1 MIPQMRT
8 GLIGEV
14 DESAGAKHME
24 TVAATLRIFMKDAI
38 RVAGRYTIACERREV
53 TDRDMKLALMYC
65 ARTFFQRSDNELA
78 EDVTNERLLMED
90 ESDDGE
96 ESDEEEEES
105 GEEESGEEEEE
116 DLTPTDAD
124 RQLRRNVDTVAQHWC
139 RWDPEDPVHIL
150 IKRAIDNTP
159 VSGPE
164 LEEA

>member
-14 DESAGAKHME
+14 DESAGAEHME

-78 EDVTNERLLMED
+78 EDVTNERLLMEEE
-90 ESDDGE
+90 ESDEEDDEESGE
-96 ESDEEEEES
+96 ESDETEES
-105 GEEESGEEEEE
+105 GEEDE

-139 RWDPEDPVHIL
+139 RWAPEDPVHIL

>member
-14 DESAGAKHME
+14 DDTANVEHLE

-38 RVAGRYTIACERREV
+38 RVAGRYAIACERQEV
-53 TDRDMKLALMYC
+53 CGNDMKMALMYC
-65 ARTFFQRSDNELA
+65 ARTFFQRSDQELSA
-78 EDVTNERLLMED
+78 DVRDERKLMD
-90 ESDDGE
+90 E
-96 ESDEEEEES
+96 ESEEESEEGEEEE
-105 GEEESGEEEEE
+105 GEEEEGEEE

-124 RQLRRNVDTVAQHWC
+124 RQLRRNVDTVAQHWS
-139 RWDPEDPVHIL
+139 RWDPDDPVHIL

-164 LEEA
+164 LDEA